1 MILRVAFT
9 RFEQL
14 YSIKWGRGP
23 SVHTGWEQ
31 SHWWQS
37 RGYDYKGMRPKC
49 TRQGLEQRTESLLEE
64 LRKVLSKLQLS
75 FLIERQ
81 IEPDRRG
88 LIIIWWALGLVNSEA
103 QTYLSLHVGYLKW
116 YLKWGI
122 QMVFNLLF
130 LFNKHSQHFLPQ

>member
-1 MILRVAFT
+1 
-9 RFEQL
+9 
-14 YSIKWGRGP
+14 
-23 SVHTGWEQ
+23 
-31 SHWWQS
+31 
-37 RGYDYKGMRPKC
+37 MRPKC

-103 QTYLSLHVGYLKW
+103 QTYLSLHMGYILRE
-116 YLKWGI
+116 
-122 QMVFNLLF
+122 V
-130 LFNKHSQHFLPQ
+130 